1 MRRREFIAGLS
12 GAVAWP
18 PIAARAQQPKMPV
31 IGYLNSSTESNAQH
45 FTTAFRRGLS
55 EIGYVEGQNVS
66 IEYHWMEGQYDRL
79 SALAADLVR
88 RRVALIV
95 ATGGTAIARAAK
107 SATATIPIVFVGG
120 GDPVEVGL
128 VASLNRP
135 GGNVTGAAVLTKALT
150 AKRLELL
157 HELVPAATPIGFLV
171 NPTNPTVFK
180 AEMMEAETAARALGV
195 RLVILNASTL
205 SEIEAAFEILV
216 AQRIGALLTSGDPLW
231 TVQRVQLAAFTARY
245 AVPAIYAVREI
256 VDAGGLLSYGANI
269 SDAYRLVGVYAGRIL
284 KGEKPADLPVQ
295 QATKVEFVI
304 NLRTAKALGLTIPET
319 LLATA
324 DEVIQ

>member
-1 MRRREFIAGLS
+1 
-12 GAVAWP
+12 VAAW
-18 PIAARAQQPKMPV
+18 AQQPKMPV

-45 FTTAFRRGLS
+45 FTAAFRRGLS

-79 SALAADLVR
+79 SALLVR

-157 HELVPAATPIGFLV
+157 HELVPAVGQTPAILTGCECPRRNWSTC
-171 NPTNPTVFK
+171 NPT
-180 AEMMEAETAARALGV
+180 
-195 RLVILNASTL
+195 
-205 SEIEAAFEILV
+205 
-216 AQRIGALLTSGDPLW
+216 
-231 TVQRVQLAAFTARY
+231 
-245 AVPAIYAVREI
+245 
-256 VDAGGLLSYGANI
+256 
-269 SDAYRLVGVYAGRIL
+269 
-284 KGEKPADLPVQ
+284 
-295 QATKVEFVI
+295 
-304 NLRTAKALGLTIPET
+304 
-319 LLATA
+319 
-324 DEVIQ
+324 